1 MPPEPSNSSGMK
13 TFSII
18 WAGQIF
24 SLIGSA
30 MSQFALIIWAYQ
42 ITERATALALV
53 AFFGF
58 APTVLFSPFAGA
70 LVDRWNRKLTMML
83 SDLATGL
90 VTLVILYLYITGSL
104 QIWHLYVT
112 SAFAGF
118 FQAFQWPAYSATIS
132 MLIPKKQYTRASG
145 MMSLAQYGSG
155 ILAPILAAALL
166 KPIGI
171 SGILI
176 VDLVTL
182 VIAITTLLIV
192 TIPQPERTIEDLEKP
207 NTFWQDSM
215 FGFKYIFQRP
225 SLFWLQMIFFG
236 GNFMATLG
244 GVLVSPLILAS
255 TDQNATTLSI
265 VQSAGA
271 IGGVVG
277 SILITIWGGFK
288 KRVDGV
294 LVGWMASGLFGY
306 MLMGTARGL
315 SIVWIITNFLGAAIV
330 PIVNASN
337 QAIWQ
342 SKVPPKMQGR
352 VFSVRMMIATL
363 TAPLAMLI
371 AGPLADKVFEP
382 LMRNETSA
390 LSQLFGSLVGTGPGT
405 GMSLILVFCGFLM
418 VIIGFIGNFIPNVRD
433 VDTILTDHD
442 AVAAKQ

>member
-1 MPPEPSNSSGMK
+1 
-13 TFSII
+13 
-18 WAGQIF
+18 
-24 SLIGSA
+24 
-30 MSQFALIIWAYQ
+30 
-42 ITERATALALV
+42 
-53 AFFGF
+53 
-58 APTVLFSPFAGA
+58 
-70 LVDRWNRKLTMML
+70 
-83 SDLATGL
+83 
-90 VTLVILYLYITGSL
+90 
-104 QIWHLYVT
+104 
-112 SAFAGF
+112 
-118 FQAFQWPAYSATIS
+118 
-132 MLIPKKQYTRASG
+132 
-145 MMSLAQYGSG
+145 
-155 ILAPILAAALL
+155 
-166 KPIGI
+166 
-171 SGILI
+171 
-176 VDLVTL
+176 
-182 VIAITTLLIV
+182 
-192 TIPQPERTIEDLEKP
+192 
-207 NTFWQDSM
+207 
-215 FGFKYIFQRP
+215 
-225 SLFWLQMIFFG
+225 MIFFG

-433 VDTILTDHD
+433 VDTILPDHD